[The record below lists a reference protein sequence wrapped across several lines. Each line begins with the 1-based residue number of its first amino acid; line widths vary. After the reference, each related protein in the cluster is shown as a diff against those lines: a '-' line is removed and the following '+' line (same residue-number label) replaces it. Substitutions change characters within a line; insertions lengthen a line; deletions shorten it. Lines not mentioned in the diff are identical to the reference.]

1 MIVSARVIPK
11 HGYKF
16 YDRKPAVID
25 MRADVLDGLA
35 SRPKRLSPKYFYDE
49 AGSALFEAIT
59 ELPEYYLTRTE
70 IGLLETH
77 RDEIAS
83 RVGEGVCLIEY
94 GSGSSRK
101 IRLLLERL
109 RPQSYVPVDISK
121 EHLESAARLLYKENP
136 WLNVYPTSADYTTD
150 FRLPSATGSA
160 PRVAFF
166 PGSSIGNFDPGDAVD
181 FMRRV
186 GRLVGPG
193 GRLLIGVDRKKDR
206 VILEAA
212 YDDAAGV
219 TAEFNRNVLRHLNAT
234 LDADF
239 DTSKFSH
246 VALYNETLGCIQ
258 MFLESTT
265 DQSVR
270 IAGTSIE
277 FRTGERIHTENSY
290 KYEPGEF
297 TAMAEQAGFR
307 RDAWWTDGRDRF
319 AIFLFVAI

>member
-1 MIVSARVIPK
+1 VIPE

-16 YDRKPAVID
+16 YDRKPAAID
-25 MRADVLDGLA
+25 MRAEVLDGLA
-35 SRPKRLSPKYFYDE
+35 SRPKRLS
-49 AGSALFEAIT
+49 SNEAIT

-70 IGLLETH
+70 IELLETH
-77 RDEIAS
+77 RDEIAA

-109 RPQSYVPVDISK
+109 KPESYVPVDISK
-121 EHLESAARLLYKENP
+121 HHLESAARLLYEEYP
-136 WLNVYPTSADYTTD
+136 WLNVYPTCADYTRE
-150 FRLPSATGSA
+150 FRPPSAIGSA

-166 PGSSIGNFDPGDAVD
+166 PGSSIGNFDPQAAVD
-181 FMRRV
+181 FMGRV
-186 GRLVGPG
+186 SRLLSPR

-206 VILEAA
+206 ATLEAA

-219 TAEFNRNVLRHLNAT
+219 TREFNRNVLRHLNAA

-239 DTSKFSH
+239 DTSNFSH

-258 MFLESTT
+258 MFLESTK
-265 DQSVR
+265 DQLVR

-277 FRTGERIHTENSY
+277 FRSGERIHTENSY

-297 TAMAEQAGFR
+297 TAMAKQAGFR
-307 RDAWWTDGRDRF
+307 REAWWTDEQDRF
-319 AIFLFVAI
+319 AIFLFGALS